1 MDWSVTVPASAGA
14 ADRDK
19 TAETRARA
27 AGLEIC
33 CSIGGEPS
41 GVGAFTRRLR
51 AADGTLTPLF
61 RGASLFA
68 EVGDLR
74 AQDVSGGHMSLGRC
88 LPPEAVGPAEIAGHP
103 AALIVKIAKVVLSV
117 RVSRFCGAGIPF
129 GRCAVVLREMMPVSV
144 HATQLH
150 VGRDMALPG
159 GLHVP
164 EGPSL
169 EILGHAPPSAPE
181 GFRQPVLRFR
191 IACLGQWRPDR
202 DGGGG
207 VALLGGGA
215 AVLEALGKGGGGGKK
230 GREQN
235 GAG

>member
-1 MDWSVTVPASAGA
+1 
-14 ADRDK
+14 
-19 TAETRARA
+19 
-27 AGLEIC
+27 
-33 CSIGGEPS
+33 PS

-117 RVSRFCGAGIPF
+117 RVSGLGGAGIPF
-129 GRCAVVLREMMPVSV
+129 GGRPIVLREMMPVSV
-144 HATQLH
+144 HATQFH
-150 VGRDMALPG
+150 EGWDMTLPG

-169 EILGHAPPSAPE
+169 EIFGHAPPSAPE
-181 GFRQPVLRFR
+181 GLRQPVLRFR

-202 DGGGG
+202 DGRGWI
-207 VALLGGGA
+207 ALLRGGA
-215 AVLEALGKGGGGGKK
+215 TVLEALGEGGGAEEC
-230 GREQN
+230 R
-235 GAG
+235 

>member
-1 MDWSVTVPASAGA
+1 MDWSVTGPASAGA
-14 ADRDK
+14 ADRDQ

-27 AGLEIC
+27 EGLETC

-117 RVSRFCGAGIPF
+117 SVSSVGGPGIPLS
-129 GRCAVVLREMMPVSV
+129 GRPIVLREVMPQFV
-144 HATQLH
+144 HPAQLH
-150 VGRDMALPG
+150 VGRGMTLLG
-159 GLHVP
+159 CLHMP
-164 EGPSL
+164 ERPSL
-169 EILGHAPPSAPE
+169 EIFGHAPPSAPE
-181 GFRQPVLRFR
+181 GLRQPVLRFR
-191 IACLGQWRPDR
+191 IACLGQWRPDH
-202 DGGGG
+202 DGRGWI
-207 VALLGGGA
+207 ALLCGGA
-215 AVLEALGKGGGGGKK
+215 AVLDALGEGGGAEE
-230 GREQN
+230 RR
-235 GAG
+235 